1 MSARRSRP
9 GEFPKLHP
17 RDVVRGGSVTLWRN
31 PADRVFGERDAVTI
45 ESKWKTLGALPDA
58 YARVREKEAKLAAKQ
73 SFAWSSTFGYLS
85 PDPFHCGTGMGVM
98 GEFHLEGLH
107 LIGDLPAVLAGISAV
122 RFMANGVAIDGIS
135 QAAHDFAVSNDA
147 TLGVVEDDLL
157 ERASRL
163 FDALVEQELLAR
175 KALVYDT
182 PRILL
187 DAVSRSLALLRNAR
201 LLAPGEVYDMLSPV
215 LLASSMGFIDG
226 ISRREVVELMEM
238 QLDMPELPPP
248 ETVEDDR
255 VRDARDSDAA
265 DWFNER
271 FASVSL
277 NALGEEFLE

>member
-1 MSARRSRP
+1 MSARRSKP
-9 GEFPKLHP
+9 GEFPNLLA
-17 RDVVRGGSVTLWRN
+17 RDALRGGVVTLWRN

-45 ESKWKTLGALPDA
+45 ESRWRTLGALSDA

-107 LIGDLPAVLAGISAV
+107 LIGDLPAVLAGVSAV
-122 RFMANGVAIDGIS
+122 RFMANGIAIDGIS
-135 QAAHDFAVSNDA
+135 QAAHDFAVSNGA
-147 TLGVVEDDLL
+147 TLGIVEEDLL
-157 ERASRL
+157 ERAGRL
-163 FDALVEQELLAR
+163 FDSLVEQELLAR

-187 DAVSRSLALLRNAR
+187 DAISRSLALLRNAR
-201 LLAPGEVYDMLSPV
+201 LLAPGEVYDMLSPI
-215 LLASSMGFIDG
+215 LLAASMGFIDG
-226 ISRREVVELMEM
+226 ISRQEILDLMTL
-238 QLDMPELPPP
+238 QLDTPELPPP

-255 VRDARDSDAA
+255 IRDARDSDSA

-277 NALGEEFLE
+277 SALGEEFLE